1 MVLRDDILTVK
12 NNSFL
17 NLEIEGDSRI
27 IIDYYNKK
35 SNIPSSIMLLMKDI
49 WKLSYDLNIYDYH
62 HIYWETNR
70 TTDCLVKIYI
80 FNVRLII

>member
-49 WKLSYDLNIYDYH
+49 WKLSYDLNIYDCC
-62 HIYWETNR
+62 HIYWKANR
-70 TTDCLVKIYI
+70 TTDCLVKKYI
-80 FNVRLII
+80 FNLRSII